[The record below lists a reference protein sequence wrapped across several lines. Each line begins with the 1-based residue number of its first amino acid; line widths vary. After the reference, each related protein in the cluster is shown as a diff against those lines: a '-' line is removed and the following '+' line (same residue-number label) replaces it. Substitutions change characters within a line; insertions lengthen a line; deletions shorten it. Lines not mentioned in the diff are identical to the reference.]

1 MKRLTLTISLLVS
14 VLSAGAWNKTTYA
27 TIMALASQHL
37 TTEAAS
43 VVKGSLNG
51 DFSACVISDKANH
64 LFVVDENYVPLRND
78 DKSALV
84 VAEECVERIRQSS
97 KDGEAILLL
106 AKAVADMH
114 SVPNIRIK
122 GNDFSHNNYTVRR
135 WNNRN
140 GRMARY
146 KNVKWRAM
154 WNSYFPGRHY
164 LFTPELYAYD
174 IELYHARY
182 RGAFVEGG
190 LAEWANDVA
199 KEYRA
204 IYSEN
209 LADMHI
215 LTQERVN
222 EYEYIHDRLMA
233 KAAYR
238 LATLLNS
245 ILK

>member
-1 MKRLTLTISLLVS
+1 MKRLILTISLLVS
-14 VLSAGAWNKTTYA
+14 ILSAEAWNKTTYA

-51 DFSACVISDKANH
+51 DFSTCIISDKANH
-64 LFVVDENYVPLRND
+64 LFIVDENYIPLRND

-84 VAEECVERIRQSS
+84 VAEESLARIRQNS

-114 SVPNIRIK
+114 SVPNIRIE

-190 LAEWANDVA
+190 LAEWAADVA
-199 KEYRA
+199 KECRA

-245 ILK
+245 ILR